1 MQMHEVIKC
10 SGTAAA
16 HTVKA
21 CNFSEHASTA
31 GFNDFVA
38 FEYKKKRNRY
48 HKGKQ
53 YDADTIQEQMLYIHF
68 SVIFLFAVFA

>member
-21 CNFSEHASTA
+21 CELSEHALSACSENYIT
-31 GFNDFVA
+31 
-38 FEYKKKRNRY
+38 FEYKKERNRY
-48 HKGKQ
+48 HKRKQ
-53 YDADTIQEQMLYIHF
+53 YDADTIQKQILYIHF